1 MSAPTVGRYGVRWI
15 GLFLRTSTRLGI
27 YRVVFLYW
35 KEIQIDGRSADRYNG
50 GEERRDNMTMQS
62 ILREKNMTMYR
73 LSQISGVP
81 KTTVIDIC
89 SGKSDIEGCTA
100 KTVMQLSR
108 ALGCTMEELMQI
120 DNARYDRS
128 TGLPKDESYLE
139 KGLPSYLQKS
149 VAAMQASW
157 GIVDGGGKDQHWDLY
172 WGELNADINSAETE
186 QEISS
191 DQAWYLRRKYLRMEK
206 DDHE

>member
-1 MSAPTVGRYGVRWI
+1 MTNGRFTDIMKAR
-15 GLFLRTSTRLGI
+15 
-27 YRVVFLYW
+27 
-35 KEIQIDGRSADRYNG
+35 
-50 GEERRDNMTMQS
+50 EEGMNMTMQS
-62 ILREKNMTMYR
+62 MLREKNMSMYR

-100 KTVMQLSR
+100 KTVLQLSR

-120 DNARYDRS
+120 GNSRYDRA

-139 KGLPSYLQKS
+139 KGLPAYLQKS
-149 VAAMQASW
+149 IAAMQASW
-157 GIVDGGGKDQHWDLY
+157 KIEDGGGKDLHWDLY
-172 WGELNADINSAETE
+172 WSELNADINSAETE

-191 DQAWYLRRKYLRMEK
+191 DQAWYLRRKYLRIEK
-206 DDHE
+206 DDNT

>member
-1 MSAPTVGRYGVRWI
+1 
-15 GLFLRTSTRLGI
+15 
-27 YRVVFLYW
+27 
-35 KEIQIDGRSADRYNG
+35 
-50 GEERRDNMTMQS
+50 
-62 ILREKNMTMYR
+62 MYR

-100 KTVMQLSR
+100 RTVMQLSR

-120 DNARYDRS
+120 DKARYDRK

-139 KGLPSYLQKS
+139 KGLPGYLQKS

-157 GIVDGGGKDQHWDLY
+157 KIVDSGKRDLHWDLV
-172 WGELNADINSAETE
+172 WCELNTDINSAETE

-206 DDHE
+206 DETE

>member
-1 MSAPTVGRYGVRWI
+1 M
-15 GLFLRTSTRLGI
+15 
-27 YRVVFLYW
+27 
-35 KEIQIDGRSADRYNG
+35 N
-50 GEERRDNMTMQS
+50 MQS
-62 ILREKNMTMYR
+62 MLQARNMSMYR

-89 SGKSDIEGCTA
+89 SGKSNIEGCTA
-100 KTVMQLSR
+100 RTVMQLSK
-108 ALGCTMEELMQI
+108 ALGCSMEELMQI
-120 DNARYDRS
+120 DNARYDRE

-149 VAAMQASW
+149 IAAMQASW
-157 GIVDGGGKDQHWDLY
+157 KIVDSGKRDLHWDLV
-172 WGELNADINSAETE
+172 WCELNADINSAETE

-206 DDHE
+206 DEIE

>member
-1 MSAPTVGRYGVRWI
+1 
-15 GLFLRTSTRLGI
+15 
-27 YRVVFLYW
+27 
-35 KEIQIDGRSADRYNG
+35 
-50 GEERRDNMTMQS
+50 MTMQS
-62 ILREKNMTMYR
+62 MLREKNMSMYR

-120 DNARYDRS
+120 EDARYDQS
-128 TGLPKDESYLE
+128 NGLPKDKGYLE
-139 KGLPSYLQKS
+139 KGLPAYLQKS
-149 VAAMQASW
+149 IAAMQASW
-157 GIVDGGGKDQHWDLY
+157 EIVDRGGKDLHWDIY
-172 WGELNADINSAETE
+172 WSELNADINSAETE

-191 DQAWYLRRKYLRMEK
+191 DQAWYLRQKYLKMEK
-206 DDHE
+206 DDNT